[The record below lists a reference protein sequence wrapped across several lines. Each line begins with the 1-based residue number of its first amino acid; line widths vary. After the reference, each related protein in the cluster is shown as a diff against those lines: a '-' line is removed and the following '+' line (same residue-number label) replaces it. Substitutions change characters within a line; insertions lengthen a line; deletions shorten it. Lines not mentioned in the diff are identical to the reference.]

1 MTKQNVSVLWT
12 EAVSIQVVPVNS
24 VRCMSL
30 INLGYTF
37 EDMLLSDI
45 HHLSDF
51 QLMKFLASH
60 PTARQCLGK
69 EMEERECGICRALQ
83 NGTL

>member
-37 EDMLLSDI
+37 EDMLLSE
-45 HHLSDF
+45 HLPF
-51 QLMKFLASH
+51 K
-60 PTARQCLGK
+60 
-69 EMEERECGICRALQ
+69 
-83 NGTL
+83 